1 MVFVVPA
8 SKGSAR
14 GYVNGAHSDFRSVQS
29 RLSRDFLFPSWR
41 NPGPTTLGNLFL
53 EACPQKNPEE
63 KVRKG
68 AHLPDGS
75 PFFPGSRRRWLDW
88 SRV

>member
-68 AHLPDGS
+68 AHLPSGYD
-75 PFFPGSRRRWLDW
+75 
-88 SRV
+88 